1 MPTKNGLLSHNLRV
15 SLQGT
20 RPAVPPPHAAFLR
33 PCARNPRGEPQ
44 TVETSEEDVVIVVGP
59 NGPRIQ
65 FCNNK
70 TYRREEE

>member
-1 MPTKNGLLSHNLRV
+1 MPTKDGLLSPNLRV
-15 SLQGT
+15 PLQGT
-20 RPAVPPPHAAFLR
+20 QPAVPPPHAAFVR
-33 PCARNPRGEPQ
+33 PCTRNQEGEPQ
-44 TVETSEEDVVIVVGP
+44 TVGASEEDVVIIVGP